1 MVLQRRRSDDVGLL
15 HITGR
20 EVEDQTIA
28 LSFTD
33 GWWGPAPEGMHA
45 DLLTESKEVRE
56 LWLWLASDEGD
67 GASTEVLAKAYGRT
81 KDTTLKLLHRLEE
94 KELVDSLGKAAP
106 GKPVCW
112 QVVRR
117 G

>member
-1 MVLQRRRSDDVGLL
+1 
-15 HITGR
+15 
-20 EVEDQTIA
+20 VEDQTIA

-33 GWWGPAPEGMHA
+33 GWWGPAPEGMPA
-45 DLLTESKEVRE
+45 DLLTESKEV
-56 LWLWLASDEGD
+56 D

-94 KELVDSLGKAAP
+94 KELADSLGKAAP